1 MDYNKYTIKQCDMPD
16 DMKKFVLR
24 TFNEGNEKFKN
35 EKEICSY
42 IKLALDKEYLPTWHC
57 FIGREFA
64 SHVTYDPGTY
74 LHFLIG
80 NHTVLVFKCG

>member
-1 MDYNKYTIKQCDMPD
+1 MPD

-42 IKLALDKEYLPTWHC
+42 IKLALDQEYLPTWHC

-64 SHVTYDPGTY
+64 RQ
-74 LHFLIG
+74 
-80 NHTVLVFKCG
+80 